1 MSRIIPKL
9 NLNKTP
15 QLVENNSLIMAKNIR
30 LLEDGTIGPDTSLKE
45 VETKSGDSHEYVIHH
60 DAVIEEK
67 TNYEYTILDYQST
80 ISVIRDGN
88 TLNPESIGDNAFDFN
103 EYGNEQQGEEPGPN
117 RFKYVRMYPEYPC
130 HIHCY
135 KHFIED
141 LELVQERFTYST
153 NHNALITSSGYWLFI
168 AIREQIYNNTQEPIN
183 DLKRFY
189 YVILPQSYNNF
200 VNGNPQTINIRKFN
214 YVVLNPVYQT
224 STVEQ
229 VVIHEAYDEHV
240 TEYTTPKYLG
250 QIVGLDNKIYF
261 FREDIAIQYSQEA
274 RGAIGKKY
282 PTECFAWETPSQG
295 QIKTFDVNS
304 ENYITRKGELFEDR
318 EIAESLSTDFNN
330 RARIIEYDEVEETF
344 TRVKC
349 AWHYSGGKINGCVF
363 KNNTGHTILT
373 VCEYDVPNGVQVPI
387 KHIDLNICKLSDNE
401 SIYTQNPNIPVTNL
415 ILSGEYPATIPAGV
429 YQFFIRYK
437 IDNNNRYTNWF
448 PCSKEYFTGSKKTVS
463 TIQGE
468 LKYIDKHSDS
478 DKSFIFS
485 VQHLYP
491 NLCNIYK
498 KYQIGFILSNSD
510 GGIVAREWKEFD
522 FGINTIYFDYLK
534 TDIKDANIDDLLE
547 TSYELFNVENCV
559 NYKNKLYIANY
570 EETDFNPNL
579 FSLAKQVQIYLN
591 AHTIGSNQVGTFF
604 DNELLI
610 SSTNNNN
617 FDYIGEYGIPI
628 NIKWANSNYFI
639 IPTPIIQT
647 TDITGYFS
655 SFDELLHRHI
665 ENSNVDV
672 GDYIDVNG
680 HHSYSWASEP
690 FEDEEEPF
698 QNYGYYNLPQRWV
711 NSVIDNDHYYDYNK
725 AHILAIYV
733 KSGNNYIQLSTDFR
747 DNHDLGYYSGPI
759 NSCQNNN
766 VAIGNYCD
774 SLITGRISYYSTSDN
789 KWYVKGLDD
798 NYYPIDDYYI
808 VYCTMDKISD
818 EVKQP
823 PYYGYKSNN
832 VQYNPEFTI
841 VTTKKTIHILKR
853 TLIFDT
859 SVVVNYSNDN
869 KEYPTLLPYT
879 NYNFYI
885 HYVKANGVITNGYLI
900 NDTPLCT
907 NYYGKDSNQ
916 EYGIIENVHYYVP
929 GTKITTQDE
938 DDIILYPS
946 FDNILKPDGY
956 VGCFISIA
964 KVGNNVCQLFNVE
977 YENSGKEVHYKAD
990 CLELDTLCYTKFNNI
1005 SIYNSW
1011 NQKISDNGKYYDSGN
1026 VEDINYFGECGS
1038 VVWTTNNIIETIQG
1052 VQDDIFWIVIN
1063 TNESAKRLI
1072 KFTPFIKLDSIPI
1085 GYNNYE
1091 DINNIGFTC
1100 HVKKLKKKVYSS
1112 SLYINGND
1120 IYTISRNDPGNGS
1133 NATLEL
1139 TETTNLQHFML
1150 IRDNKLNRIKSNFNL
1165 NYMNLSNDIVAKSK
1179 TIYNGG
1185 GSTTRLICTVDSLI
1199 SSFIYEFNSWYK
1211 EYTRKQYSI
1220 FELNKLTRFDNTI
1233 RSSRV
1238 INDEEYN
1245 TFKFDSTDYY
1255 NVPSLRGI
1263 ITNLISIANSIYV
1276 HCEHSLFKFS
1286 DNKTLN
1292 AESEEVTLQENDIF
1306 NSGITEVFDAQY
1318 GYAGLKKREQS
1329 LITYN
1334 AYIFYDE
1341 VAKTVY
1347 AFGGEQQ
1354 IGNIS
1359 EPIKKLI
1366 KAINPTDV
1374 QFLGDEPHN
1383 RFFINFRNNLG
1394 NVCISFNFNS
1404 KSFVSVHDIDFKFG
1418 FHSRRHSYVVR
1429 ENIYDNQVTG
1439 WSIYKI
1445 IDVLRTELIRS
1456 DQPMPPDPS
1465 SFTYV
1470 NNYIAYQN
1478 CYKKSLIH
1486 IADCDDNTLLN
1497 EVNSANACVDI
1508 ICNTEYELIKV
1519 LNYISW
1525 ICSEIQQY
1533 GEFNNNVSEEII
1545 DRHYPGHKIRIYT
1558 DSTETSLFELL
1569 DSNGN
1574 PKIANENTQYFD
1586 NEHQRANSRAWQ
1598 YPQYNCGVW
1607 SMNYFRDVKNI
1618 EDIFNYK
1625 NPDNK
1630 IIGETGH
1637 ETTVDIT
1644 PKITRLNLTQESSL
1658 LYGKYF
1664 VVRFIFNNKNF
1675 KLENVILRMND
1686 YGKTK

>member
-1 MSRIIPKL
+1 MSRIVPKL

-15 QLVENNSLIMAKNIR
+15 QLVENNSLVMAKNIR

-45 VETKSGDSHEYVIHH
+45 VITKTGDVHTNTIHH
-60 DAVIEEK
+60 DAVTEQLVE
-67 TNYEYTILDYQST
+67 YQYTILDVNTTINYQREG
-80 ISVIRDGN
+80 ISPDENNLEDV
-88 TLNPESIGDNAFDFN
+88 AFDFVN
-103 EYGNEQQGEEPGPN
+103 YLPPDIMHLVDEDKYVKVNSDISCSIYCYTFNGIEPEWTREQFTYNPNEQLLLNNNGCCFALAIRQDIWYEDEQHPTGIIDYYYCIVPKHLLGHTIEIK
-117 RFKYVRMYPEYPC
+117 KYNY
-130 HIHCY
+130 
-135 KHFIED
+135 F
-141 LELVQERFTYST
+141 LVSPIYST
-153 NHNALITSSGYWLFI
+153 SETETI
-168 AIREQIYNNTQEPIN
+168 
-183 DLKRFY
+183 
-189 YVILPQSYNNF
+189 VIS
-200 VNGNPQTINIRKFN
+200 
-214 YVVLNPVYQT
+214 
-224 STVEQ
+224 
-229 VVIHEAYDEHV
+229 EAYDEVV
-240 TEYTTPKYLG
+240 TTTDAPRYLG

-261 FREDIAIQYSQEA
+261 FVEEIALQYSDEA
-274 RGAIGKKY
+274 HDEILAKY
-282 PTECFAWETPSQG
+282 PNECFVDDKPLDNQEV
-295 QIKTFDVNS
+295 TFDVNDD
-304 ENYITRKGELFEDR
+304 NYITRRRLLFEDR
-318 EIAESLSTDFNN
+318 EIAEEILPVYND
-330 RARIIEYDEVEETF
+330 RIKIYEYDEVAETF

-373 VCEYDVPNGVQVPI
+373 ICEYDVPNGIQVPI

-401 SIYTQNPNIPVTNL
+401 SIYTQNPNIPITNL
-415 ILSGEYPATIPAGV
+415 ILTGEYPATIPAGV

-448 PCSKEYFTGSKKTVS
+448 PCSKECFAGSKKTVS

-491 NLCNIYK
+491 NNCNFYK
-498 KYQIGFILSNSD
+498 KYQIGFILSKDDNA
-510 GGIVAREWKEFD
+510 IIAREWKEFD
-522 FGINTIYFDYLK
+522 FGVTTIYFDCIT
-534 TDIKDANIDDLLE
+534 TDIKDASIDDLLE

-579 FSLAKQVQIYLN
+579 SNLAKQVQIYLN

-617 FDYIGEYGIPI
+617 FDYIGEYGVPI
-628 NIKWANSNYFI
+628 HIKWANSNYFI

-665 ENSNVDV
+665 ENSNVDI

-680 HHSYSWASEP
+680 HYSYSWANEP

-711 NSVIDNDHYYDYNK
+711 NSIIDNNHYYNYNK
-725 AHILAIYV
+725 AYILAIYV
-733 KSGNNYIQLSTDFR
+733 KSGNDYIQLSTDFR
-747 DNHDLGYYSGPI
+747 GNHNLGYYSGPI

-774 SLITGRISYYSTSDN
+774 SLIIGRISYYSTSDN

-823 PYYGYKSNN
+823 PYYGYKSNG

-859 SVVVNYSNDN
+859 SIVVNYSNDN

-885 HYVKANGVITNGYLI
+885 HYIKANGVTTNGYLI

-916 EYGIIENVHYYVP
+916 SYGTIENVHYYVP

-964 KVGNNVCQLFNVE
+964 KVGNHVCQLFNVE
-977 YENSGKEVHYKAD
+977 HEDNDKEVYYKAD

-1038 VVWTTNNIIETIQG
+1038 VVWITNNVIETIQG

-1072 KFTPFIKLDSIPI
+1072 KFTPFIKLDSTPV

-1100 HVKKLKKKVYSS
+1100 YVKKLKKKVYDS
-1112 SLYINGND
+1112 SLYISGND
-1120 IYTISRNDPGNGS
+1120 VYTISRNDPGSGS

-1150 IRDNKLNRIKSNFNL
+1150 IRDNTLNRIKSNFNL
-1165 NYMNLSNDIVAKSK
+1165 NYMNVSNDIVAKPK
-1179 TIYNGG
+1179 TIYNGNA
-1185 GSTTRLICTVDSLI
+1185 STTRLICTVDSLI

-1233 RSSRV
+1233 RSSRI

-1255 NVPSLRGI
+1255 NIPSLRGI

-1341 VAKTVY
+1341 VAKTIY

-1383 RFFINFRNNLG
+1383 RFFVNFRNNLG
-1394 NVCISFNFNS
+1394 NVCLSFNFNA
-1404 KSFVSVHDIDFKFG
+1404 KSFISIHDFDFKFG
-1418 FHSRRHSYVVR
+1418 FHSRRNSYLVNDILY
-1429 ENIYDNQVTG
+1429 NITTPLG
-1439 WSIYKI
+1439 WTIYKI
-1445 IDVLRTELIRS
+1445 VDTIKIQNRTID
-1456 DQPMPPDPS
+1456 PDPS
-1465 SFTYV
+1465 GEQTDS
-1470 NNYIAYQN
+1470 NINYIAYQA
-1478 CYKKSLIH
+1478 CYKTSLIR
-1486 IADCDDNTLLN
+1486 IPDCDDAVIFN
-1497 EVNSANACVDI
+1497 EVKSANACVDV
-1508 ICNTEYELIKV
+1508 ICNTEYEAIKV

-1525 ICSEIQQY
+1525 ICSEIRQY
-1533 GEFNNNVSEEII
+1533 GQTTNNVSEELIN
-1545 DRHYPGHKIRIYT
+1545 RHYPAHKIRIYS

-1574 PKIANENTQYFD
+1574 PKIANENSQYFD
-1586 NEHQRANSRAWQ
+1586 NGHQRANSNAWQ

-1607 SMNYFRDVKNI
+1607 SMNYFRDIKNI
-1618 EDIFNYK
+1618 EDIFDYK
-1625 NPDNK
+1625 NPDNE

-1637 ETTVDIT
+1637 ETTVDLT
-1644 PKITRLNLTQESSL
+1644 PKVTRQNLTQENSL

-1675 KLENVILRMND
+1675 KLENLILRMND